1 MRKEV
6 NVKKAMVVLGMA
18 TVLMSAVW
26 SETGQKSAAG
36 TLSAGTALTVTKAPL
51 TQAPQPPNGLY
62 FVSFSVG
69 PIGLGCARTHSA
81 TMCNNTAKPITN
93 GEYVVNYWA
102 RPSASQPWE
111 RFYGGW
117 FAYDFAPGE
126 TKSFNLY
133 FNIPLNSAEIRVTVN
148 PDHSPNSPV
157 VCEAVAPA
165 VHLPLDK
172 IAVTGQF
179 TATGWT
185 VTIANNSTMYFCS
198 DNIVGYKAT
207 LAKPDAWVP
216 CGGTVPPEEIAPG
229 TKATTLTV
237 NPGAGWKTGY
247 RFFKVVI
254 YDGNVIYLQRTID
267 MGNP

>member
-1 MRKEV
+1 MHKEA
-6 NVKKAMVVLGMA
+6 NVKKAVMVLGIA
-18 TVLMSAVW
+18 TVLISAVW

-36 TLSAGTALTVTKAPL
+36 TLSAGNALTVTKAPL
-51 TQAPQPPNGLY
+51 TQATPKGLY
-62 FVSFSVG
+62 FVSFSLG

-198 DNIVGYKAT
+198 DNIAAYKAT
-207 LAKPDAWVP
+207 LARPDAWVP

-229 TKATTLTV
+229 AQAATLSVT
-237 NPGAGWKTGY
+237 PGAGWKTGY
-247 RFFKVVI
+247 RFFMVVI